1 MEGGLKQFLAAADE
15 PAAPMDAIIAAT
27 SEVAN
32 QVKSGAPVTKSDV
45 GQIIRLFPA
54 VGESFD
60 KVYELFKTAKLAGV
74 DAIEQVQGEVPAGKS
89 RGPRKPPADYSG
101 IPDAEVVKGIAD
113 MVPKFKT
120 TLATVKDLGSKLVAQ
135 VSTILNDIDAE
146 KSDGAEGVKA
156 MVPLFLEFRDAVSP
170 YYAIRNS
177 MTKRVNQLLTS
188 VGSSKTAPDAAG
200 DAPVGEGLFIISPE
214 WEEFGEYDD
223 SMLERRAMQE
233 ATPRPSSRSVG
244 REVTIRIDGYTG
256 DELVAHLKKN
266 GAGDWRVTSSRPIE
280 TEFTM
285 VASEPVDRD
294 VFDDAL
300 PDRMWTIRDW
310 YEEGRSMNEAKKTKV
325 EAKKKNGK
333 DEIPE
338 GAVGNLPAPSGAP
351 PIGVENKISL
361 PPMMQVE
368 RLVRSL
374 KDQIIE
380 GLK

>member
-89 RGPRKPPADYSG
+89 RGPRKPSADYSG
-101 IPDAEVVKGIAD
+101 IPDADIVKGMAD
-113 MVPKFKT
+113 LVSKFRP

-177 MTKRVNQLLTS
+177 LQKRVNQLLTS

-223 SMLERRAMQE
+223 SMLERRAVKEAADLGMGSE
-233 ATPRPSSRSVG
+233 AT
-244 REVTIRIDGYTG
+244 IRVDNYTG
-256 DELVAHLKKN
+256 DELVALLKKG
-266 GAGDWRVTSSRPIE
+266 GAGDWRVTSTRPIE
-280 TEFTM
+280 NEYDLTSSQR
-285 VASEPVDRD
+285 VKRD
-294 VFDDAL
+294 DVEAAF
-300 PDRMWTIRDW
+300 PDHVNWSMRNFLR
-310 YEEGRSMNEAKKTKV
+310 EGAPMQEAKKAAKKTKT
-325 EAKKKNGK
+325 E
-333 DEIPE
+333 EIPV
-338 GAVGNLPAPSGAP
+338 GAAGNLPEPSCAP
-351 PIGVENKISL
+351 PIGVGKKSAL

-374 KDQIIE
+374 KAQIIE

>member
-1 MEGGLKQFLAAADE
+1 MRALTEAEKSELYGSLSAMEGGLKQFLAAADE

-27 SEVAN
+27 SEIAN
-32 QVKSGAPVTKSDV
+32 QVKSGAQVTKGDV

-54 VGESFD
+54 VGASFD

-74 DAIEQVQGEVPAGKS
+74 DAIEQVQGEVPAGKP

-101 IPDAEVVKGIAD
+101 IPDADVVKGIAD

-120 TLATVKDLGSKLVAQ
+120 TLATVKDLGSKLVEQ

-188 VGSSKTAPDAAG
+188 VGHSKTAPDAAG
-200 DAPVGEGLFIISPE
+200 GATVGEELFTIPPE
-214 WEEFGEYDD
+214 WEEFGDYDD
-223 SMLERRAMQE
+223 GMLEDRRVRDAEGRLVSVRCRCGSSVDLTDLGGNDTSCSKCGADYNSSGQE
-233 ATPRPSSRSVG
+233 LDLAHHDERD
-244 REVTIRIDGYTG
+244 DGDPDY
-256 DELVAHLKKN
+256 EALKK
-266 GAGDWRVTSSRPIE
+266 
-280 TEFTM
+280 
-285 VASEPVDRD
+285 RD
-294 VFDDAL
+294 KA
-300 PDRMWTIRDW
+300 M
-310 YEEGRSMNEAKKTKV
+310 MEAKKAA
-325 EAKKKNGK
+325 AKKDKTE
-333 DEIPE
+333 EIPV
-338 GAVGNLPAPSGAP
+338 GAAGNLPEPSCAP
-351 PIGVENKISL
+351 PIGVEKKSAL

-374 KDQIIE
+374 KAQIIE